1 MISHLNIDT
10 TSPMLDYKLGI
21 EDFNSYLPVEY
32 YYAYAVL
39 RRLQPAATD
48 VICDVGCGKGR
59 FLCIAARYPVRRVL
73 GIELQRELCAA
84 ARENLVRLRGRRAP
98 AEVICANCT
107 ELDFP
112 DDVTIVFMFN
122 PFGTETMI
130 SFLGRI
136 GTSLRRKPRC
146 FQSST
151 TTIAVPK
158 CWPSVVGFTR
168 MGYSALH
175 LADGLAS
182 GLMLGIEFRPK

>member
-1 MISHLNIDT
+1 
-10 TSPMLDYKLGI
+10 MLDYKLGI

-146 FQSST
+146 FQIVYYNDRCAEVLAERGWLHQDGVLRTAFGGRISFWSHAESS
-151 TTIAVPK
+151 
-158 CWPSVVGFTR
+158 
-168 MGYSALH
+168 
-175 LADGLAS
+175 S
-182 GLMLGIEFRPK
+182 GQNSQT